1 MQLLWKARYIDSVN
15 VSMHLHI
22 GMLCIGARRCSM
34 HPGVLAAWQQPGMT
48 SIRTCPACSSS
59 CAELGSA
66 MPMRK
71 GVNTGY
77 SAAVQECA
85 HRISQ
90 WAYALALKSRAR
102 PLKVPLRLAR
112 ACGRARPPGSRPAG
126 GAERCQT
133 PCGTS
138 RCLRRHADAA
148 NRSAGVRRDGFL
160 CGLVSNETYVRRCRL
175 QCIAPCWSLLTDSVS
190 DFNNHVC
197 ARYLEFLGT

>member
-1 MQLLWKARYIDSVN
+1 
-15 VSMHLHI
+15 
-22 GMLCIGARRCSM
+22 M

-48 SIRTCPACSSS
+48 SIRTCPACGSC

-102 PLKVPLRLAR
+102 PLKVLPRLAH
-112 ACGRARPPGSRPAG
+112 ACGRARPPGGRPAG
-126 GAERCQT
+126 GAERCQAL
-133 PCGTS
+133 CGPS
-138 RCLRRHADAA
+138 RRLHHRADAA
-148 NRSAGVRRDGFL
+148 NRSAGLRRDRFL
-160 CGLVSNETYVRRCRL
+160 CGLVSNDTFVRRRRL
-175 QCIAPCWSLLTDSVS
+175 QRIAWESCGEVSNDSV
-190 DFNNHVC
+190 
-197 ARYLEFLGT
+197 

>member
-1 MQLLWKARYIDSVN
+1 MILIDPTEKKSGLQHVWNARYIDSSECFSHQKN
-15 VSMHLHI
+15 EL
-22 GMLCIGARRCSM
+22 LCIGARRCGM

-48 SIRTCPACSSS
+48 SIRTCPACSSC

-102 PLKVPLRLAR
+102 PLKVQLRLAR
-112 ACGRARPPGSRPAG
+112 AYGRARPPGGRPAG
-126 GAERCQT
+126 GAERCQA

-138 RCLRRHADAA
+138 RRLRRRADAA
-148 NRSAGVRRDGFL
+148 NRPAGLRRDGFL
-160 CGLVSNETYVRRCRL
+160 CGLVSNDTFVRRRRL
-175 QCIAPCWSLLTDSVS
+175 QRIAPAGVCLV
-190 DFNNHVC
+190 NH
-197 ARYLEFLGT
+197 

>member
-1 MQLLWKARYIDSVN
+1 
-15 VSMHLHI
+15 MHLHI

-48 SIRTCPACSSS
+48 SIRTCPACSSC

-102 PLKVPLRLAR
+102 PLKVLLRLAH

-126 GAERCQT
+126 GAERCQA
-133 PCGTS
+133 PCGTG
-138 RCLRRHADAA
+138 RRPRRRADTANRPAGLRRDE
-148 NRSAGVRRDGFL
+148 FL
-160 CGLVSNETYVRRCRL
+160 CGLVSNDTFVRRCRR
-175 QCIAPCWSLLTDSVS
+175 QCIAPCWSCFSNSLS

-197 ARYLEFLGT
+197 ARHLEFPGT

>member
-1 MQLLWKARYIDSVN
+1 
-15 VSMHLHI
+15 
-22 GMLCIGARRCSM
+22 M

-48 SIRTCPACSSS
+48 SIRTCPACSSC

-102 PLKVPLRLAR
+102 PLKVLLRLAHAR
-112 ACGRARPPGSRPAG
+112 GRARPPGSRPAG
-126 GAERCQT
+126 GAERCQAL
-133 PCGTS
+133 CGPS
-138 RCLRRHADAA
+138 RRLHHRADAA
-148 NRSAGVRRDGFL
+148 NRSAGLRRDRFL
-160 CGLVSNETYVRRCRL
+160 CGLVSNDTFVRRRRL
-175 QCIAPCWSLLTDSVS
+175 QRIAPAGVLLSESLSRLITTSAS
-190 DFNNHVC
+190 LRALF
-197 ARYLEFLGT
+197 RGY

>member
-1 MQLLWKARYIDSVN
+1 MIPVN

-48 SIRTCPACSSS
+48 SIRTCPACSSC

-102 PLKVPLRLAR
+102 PLKVLLRLAR

-126 GAERCQT
+126 GAERCQA
-133 PCGTS
+133 PCSTS
-138 RCLRRHADAA
+138 RRLCRRADAP
-148 NRSAGVRRDGFL
+148 NRSVGLKRDGFL
-160 CGLVSNETYVRRCRL
+160 CGLVSNDTFVRRCRL
-175 QCIAPCWSLLTDSVS
+175 QRIAPCRFSVS
-190 DFNNHVC
+190 RSTLSGHALV
-197 ARYLEFLGT
+197 